1 MDTTCTSVSEHLK
14 ARRQKIVQ
22 WEDYVI
28 LGMLHYPFFD
38 LQHGSIDGD
47 IGVSCCHTWL
57 FKPQDNC
64 NGLQIISIISTISCI
79 LIPCSITQ
87 WSFLHQKSVL
97 SQSDSVELDVLWFM
111 SSDKPHHSPTTPKH
125 IKNKHVSQSNRQ
137 IRLYISVKC
146 SPPYSFS
153 WTAPYVKE
161 N

>member
-1 MDTTCTSVSEHLK
+1 MNYGHYLHLSIWTSQGLKTTNRPVRGLRYFRDAANS
-14 ARRQKIVQ
+14 
-22 WEDYVI
+22 
-28 LGMLHYPFFD
+28 FFD
-38 LQHGSIDGD
+38 LQHSSIDGD

-57 FKPQDNC
+57 FKQQDNC
-64 NGLQIISIISTISCI
+64 SGLQLISSISCI

-97 SQSDSVELDVLWFM
+97 SQSDSVKLNVLWFM
-111 SSDKPHHSPTTPKH
+111 NSYKPHHSPTTPKH
-125 IKNKHVSQSNRQ
+125 IKNKHVFHSNIQ

-146 SPPYSFS
+146 TPPYSLS